1 MTTGMKK
8 FTKVCLYTALV
19 MFIIGVIMCGVG
31 WLFGGFRQLNNM
43 DIRGITGIPFAYR
56 VFSNGDYD
64 YGFFS
69 DDDAEWQRAYGNWN
83 RIDDYL
89 GGIGDIEAPA
99 LDLTVS
105 AIQDLYIEM
114 GGTLYIKESKD
125 EYVRLAIDGDA
136 DKFRY
141 HIDGGNLSI
150 VRRPD
155 WRRWKTD
162 HWYTDDKVYLYL
174 PEGTTFRRIHIE
186 FGAGR
191 IESIGLRTE
200 EADIEIGAG
209 EGIFG
214 SLTAADE
221 AVLSIGAGRIELGNL
236 VCDTANIDVGAGELS
251 IEEAIISADTDIDL
265 GMGSLVIDGFL
276 TKNLD
281 VDCSM
286 GTVSLKLLD
295 SEQDHN
301 YDIDCAMG
309 TVNMGGRSYS
319 GLADEVTIDNGSE
332 SDFDI
337 DCSMGTVNITFAGY
351 AKLNMNQSRG

>member
-1 MTTGMKK
+1 MKK

-19 MFIIGVIMCGVG
+19 MFIIGAIMCGIG

-43 DIRGITGIPFAYR
+43 DIRGLTGIPFAYR
-56 VFSNGDYD
+56 VFQNGDYE

-69 DDDAEWQRAYGNWN
+69 DDVEWQRAYGNWD
-83 RIDDYL
+83 RIDDHL
-89 GGIGDIEAPA
+89 GGIGDIEEPAPA
-99 LDLTVS
+99 LDLTGS
-105 AIQDLYIEM
+105 TIQDLYIEM
-114 GGTLYIKESKD
+114 GGTLYIKESRD
-125 EYVRLAIDGDA
+125 EYVRLAVDGDA

-141 HIDGGNLSI
+141 HIDGGKLSI
-150 VRRPD
+150 VRRSD
-155 WRRWKTD
+155 WRRWKND

-174 PEGTTFRRIHIE
+174 PEGTTFRSIDIE

-191 IESIGLRTE
+191 IESIDLRTE

-209 EGIFG
+209 EGIFD
-214 SLTAADE
+214 SLTAAEE
-221 AVLSIGAGRIELGNL
+221 AVLSVGAGRIKLGNL

-251 IEEAIISADTDIDL
+251 IGEAVISTDTDIDL
-265 GMGSLVIDGFL
+265 GMGSVVIDGFL
-276 TKNLD
+276 TNNLD

-309 TVNMGGRSYS
+309 TVNVGGRSYS
-319 GLADEVTIDNGSE
+319 GLADEVTIDNGSG
-332 SDFDI
+332 SNFDI
-337 DCSMGTVNITFAGY
+337 DCAMGTVNITFAGY